1 MSIDAMTS
9 AAKAAGSQ
17 TALARALG
25 CTPQNVQWMCST
37 GSVPAKHVLKIE
49 SVTGVSRH
57 QLRPDLYPDAS
68 PTLNANLRQI
78 PANDESC
85 EAAVNSS
92 SSDGRSKLAPPE
104 ALD

>member
-17 TALARALG
+17 TALAKALG

-49 SVTGVSRH
+49 AVTGISRH

-68 PTLNANLRQI
+68 PTLDANVRQTS
-78 PANDESC
+78 PPGQTADG
-85 EAAVNSS
+85 AVNPSS
-92 SSDGRSKLAPPE
+92 TQQAHL
-104 ALD
+104 

>member
-17 TALARALG
+17 TALAKALG

-49 SVTGVSRH
+49 SITGVSRH
-57 QLRPDLYPDAS
+57 RLRPDLYPEPA
-68 PTLNANLRQI
+68 PTLNANVR
-78 PANDESC
+78 PASLIHQSGEG
-85 EAAVNSS
+85 AVNPSS
-92 SSDGRSKLAPPE
+92 TQQATS
-104 ALD
+104 

>member
-17 TALARALG
+17 TALAKALG

-49 SVTGVSRH
+49 AVTGISRH
-57 QLRPDLYPDAS
+57 QLRPDLYPEAL
-68 PTLNANLRQI
+68 PTLDTNLRHVSSPGQ
-78 PANDESC
+78 STVG
-85 EAAVNSS
+85 AVNPSS
-92 SSDGRSKLAPPE
+92 TPQAVR
-104 ALD
+104 

>member
-17 TALARALG
+17 TALAKALG

-49 SVTGVSRH
+49 AVTGISRH
-57 QLRPDLYPDAS
+57 QLRPDLYPEAA
-68 PTLNANLRQI
+68 PTLNSNLRSNPI
-78 PANDESC
+78 PEQS
-85 EAAVNSS
+85 AAGAGDAYSTARAAS
-92 SSDGRSKLAPPE
+92 
-104 ALD
+104 

>member
-17 TALARALG
+17 TALAKALG

-49 SVTGVSRH
+49 AATGISRH
-57 QLRPDLYPDAS
+57 QLRPDLYPEACS
-68 PTLNANLRQI
+68 TLNANLRPISSFDQS
-78 PANDESC
+78 ATDD
-85 EAAVNSS
+85 VYSS
-92 SSDGRSKLAPPE
+92 SIQSNDPSSVVAEG
-104 ALD
+104 